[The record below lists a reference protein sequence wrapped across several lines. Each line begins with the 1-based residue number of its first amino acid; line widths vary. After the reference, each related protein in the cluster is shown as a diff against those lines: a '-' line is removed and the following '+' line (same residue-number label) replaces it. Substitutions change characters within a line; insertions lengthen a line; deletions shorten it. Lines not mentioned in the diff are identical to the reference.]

1 MTDSVNDD
9 PQLRKSARQ
18 ASGLGDAGLRRSFV
32 RLPSAL
38 RLALAFTGLYALA
51 IVGIVLWY
59 DAPLVVPNA
68 RVVRVLGV
76 NSSMP
81 ILVGLAAYL
90 LSQGIRW
97 LSGSAPLRP
106 AELLRNSLHDL
117 SFVALFVI
125 VVYLHFNLKMWIPVI
140 NPELHDA
147 RYFAW
152 ENELRWL
159 VEACLAIRGSI
170 APYLPL
176 VDHWY
181 QLVFVMMFVTS
192 FSYFAV
198 GRERYYPNF
207 ALAILTVMIVGG
219 FAYLIA
225 PAVGPFL
232 YEQGANAIASEAQAS
247 MWWAYREVLSAG
259 MPWIAE
265 HGQEYFISSLAAMPS
280 LHVANVVVMTY
291 YLLRSRSILG
301 PIFVLLS
308 CWILIESVA
317 SRWHYTVDAPF
328 GILLAVAVIWSCD
341 RICAPREAAESPAGE
356 ALPVVR

>member
-1 MTDSVNDD
+1 MTDTVNDD
-9 PQLRKSARQ
+9 PELRKGAGQ
-18 ASGLGDAGLRRSFV
+18 GTAAGHAGLRRFLLSV
-32 RLPSAL
+32 PGAL
-38 RLALAFTGLYALA
+38 RLALAFTALYALA
-51 IVGIVLWY
+51 VVAIVLWY
-59 DAPLVVPNA
+59 DAPLVLPNA

-76 NSSMP
+76 NASMP

-97 LSGSAPLRP
+97 LTGSQPLRP
-106 AELLRNSLHDL
+106 QELLRNALHDL

-125 VVYLHFNLKMWIPVI
+125 VVYFHFNLKMWIPVI

-152 ENELRWL
+152 ENEFRWL
-159 VEACLAIRGSI
+159 VEACYAIRGAV
-170 APYLPL
+170 APYMPL

-207 ALAILTVMIVGG
+207 VLAILMVMIVGG
-219 FAYLIA
+219 FTYLIA

-247 MWWAYREVLSAG
+247 MWWAYREVLTAG

-291 YLLRSRSILG
+291 YLLRSRSMLG
-301 PIFVLLS
+301 PIFILLS

-328 GILLAVAVIWSCD
+328 GILLAAAVIWACN
-341 RICAPREAAESPAGE
+341 RVCAPQEAAEAPAAE
-356 ALPVVR
+356 ALPAMR